1 MSEDKKNG
9 KQNKTVKPFD
19 PMTLRG
25 VTVRNRI
32 WLPPMDT
39 YSALAQD
46 GKPTPFHYQH
56 YVSRAMGGF
65 GMIIMEATA
74 VAPEGR
80 ISPCDLG
87 LWDDGQMDAW
97 RWIVAD
103 AKAAGATMAVQLNH
117 AGRKGSTGCH
127 AIGFDGQSVPEE
139 QGGWRTVCPSAN
151 AYGSLAR
158 PRALSVDEIHTI
170 VDQFRDAAWRAMNI
184 GFDAVEVHAAHGY
197 LLSQFLD
204 PLINERDDEYGGSF
218 ENRYRFAVEIVQE
231 IKKLCGKD
239 FPVSL
244 RYSVV
249 SKTKDFFKGAVPGEE
264 FKEFGRDMAESEIA
278 AKFLQDAGYDMLN
291 CDNGTYDAWYWAH
304 PPVYMPENCNLAE
317 VEHIKNFVDIPV
329 VCAGRMTLDAAAEA
343 VAAGKLDGAG
353 FARNFLAD
361 PEWFTKVLED
371 READIRPCILCHN
384 GCFNMCHY
392 KGVPNDQDLSDSLH
406 LARCAVNAE
415 MMQWDKHYIKKTN
428 EPKTVHI
435 VGGGI
440 GGMEAARVLTLR
452 GHKPIIYEKSGVLGG
467 TFIAASSES
476 YKGKLR
482 DLLTWYRREME
493 KLGVEVRLNTEVK
506 EIESFGSDPVIIATG
521 STIMAFAEKIVPK
534 GTLNVPARA

>member
-218 ENRYRFAVEIVQE
+218 DNRVRMLVEVVDAI
-231 IKKLCGKD
+231 
-239 FPVSL
+239 
-244 RYSVV
+244 RSVV
-249 SKTKDFFKGAVPGEE
+249 PDTMPVLVRVSATDW
-264 FKEFGRDMAESEIA
+264 A
-278 AKFLQDAGYDMLN
+278 AGGWDLDQTVELAKILK
-291 CDNGTYDAWYWAH
+291 AH
-304 PPVYMPENCNLAE
+304 G
-317 VEHIKNFVDIPV
+317 VDLIDVSTGGLIPDVTIPV
-329 VCAGRMTLDAAAEA
+329 KPDYQVPFAEQVRSRAGIPTTAVGLITKPKQAKKILKCRRRGNRPRCTARPVLAAPCRPQTGRAGRGSPLPAAIPPRRLPLTLPLPSSSFLLRK
-343 VAAGKLDGAG
+343 VATPQ
-353 FARNFLAD
+353 RNI
-361 PEWFTKVLED
+361 TK
-371 READIRPCILCHN
+371 
-384 GCFNMCHY
+384 
-392 KGVPNDQDLSDSLH
+392 KQ
-406 LARCAVNAE
+406 
-415 MMQWDKHYIKKTN
+415 
-428 EPKTVHI
+428 
-435 VGGGI
+435 VGG
-440 GGMEAARVLTLR
+440 R
-452 GHKPIIYEKSGVLGG
+452 
-467 TFIAASSES
+467 ASCS
-476 YKGKLR
+476 R
-482 DLLTWYRREME
+482 
-493 KLGVEVRLNTEVK
+493 
-506 EIESFGSDPVIIATG
+506 P
-521 STIMAFAEKIVPK
+521 
-534 GTLNVPARA
+534 

>member
-218 ENRYRFAVEIVQE
+218 DNRVRMLVEVVDAIRSVVPDTMPVLVRVSATDWAAGGWDLDQTVELAKILKAHGVDLIDVSTGGLIPDVTIPVKPDYQVPFAEQVRSRAGIPTTAVGLITKPKQAKKILKSGAADAVEIGRAALPTRIGRSVPPTNWTCRSRKPPTSRHTSAAPSADPPSPPPFFLLRKVDNTPTQHN
-231 IKKLCGKD
+231 KKTSGRAGVL
-239 FPVSL
+239 FTTVSL
-244 RYSVV
+244 
-249 SKTKDFFKGAVPGEE
+249 
-264 FKEFGRDMAESEIA
+264 AE
-278 AKFLQDAGYDMLN
+278 
-291 CDNGTYDAWYWAH
+291 
-304 PPVYMPENCNLAE
+304 
-317 VEHIKNFVDIPV
+317 
-329 VCAGRMTLDAAAEA
+329 
-343 VAAGKLDGAG
+343 
-353 FARNFLAD
+353 
-361 PEWFTKVLED
+361 
-371 READIRPCILCHN
+371 RP
-384 GCFNMCHY
+384 
-392 KGVPNDQDLSDSLH
+392 
-406 LARCAVNAE
+406 
-415 MMQWDKHYIKKTN
+415 
-428 EPKTVHI
+428 
-435 VGGGI
+435 
-440 GGMEAARVLTLR
+440 
-452 GHKPIIYEKSGVLGG
+452 
-467 TFIAASSES
+467 
-476 YKGKLR
+476 
-482 DLLTWYRREME
+482 
-493 KLGVEVRLNTEVK
+493 
-506 EIESFGSDPVIIATG
+506 
-521 STIMAFAEKIVPK
+521 
-534 GTLNVPARA
+534 

>member
-56 YVSRAMGGF
+56 YVSRSMGGF

-218 ENRYRFAVEIVQE
+218 DNRVRMLVEVVDAIRSVVPDTMPVLVRVSATDWAAGGWDLDQTVELAKILKAHGVDLIDVSTGGLIPDVTIPVKPDYQVPFAEQVRSRAGIPTTAVGLITKPKQAKKILKSGAADAVEIGRAALRDPYWPLRAAHKLDVPVEEAPPTSRHTSAAPSADPPSPLFFLLRKVDNTPTQHN
-231 IKKLCGKD
+231 KKTSGRAGVL
-239 FPVSL
+239 FTTVSL
-244 RYSVV
+244 
-249 SKTKDFFKGAVPGEE
+249 
-264 FKEFGRDMAESEIA
+264 AE
-278 AKFLQDAGYDMLN
+278 
-291 CDNGTYDAWYWAH
+291 
-304 PPVYMPENCNLAE
+304 
-317 VEHIKNFVDIPV
+317 
-329 VCAGRMTLDAAAEA
+329 
-343 VAAGKLDGAG
+343 
-353 FARNFLAD
+353 
-361 PEWFTKVLED
+361 
-371 READIRPCILCHN
+371 RP
-384 GCFNMCHY
+384 
-392 KGVPNDQDLSDSLH
+392 
-406 LARCAVNAE
+406 
-415 MMQWDKHYIKKTN
+415 
-428 EPKTVHI
+428 
-435 VGGGI
+435 
-440 GGMEAARVLTLR
+440 
-452 GHKPIIYEKSGVLGG
+452 
-467 TFIAASSES
+467 
-476 YKGKLR
+476 
-482 DLLTWYRREME
+482 
-493 KLGVEVRLNTEVK
+493 
-506 EIESFGSDPVIIATG
+506 
-521 STIMAFAEKIVPK
+521 
-534 GTLNVPARA
+534 

>member
-1 MSEDKKNG
+1 MTLSEDKKTG

-97 RWIVAD
+97 RWIVTD

-218 ENRYRFAVEIVQE
+218 DNRVRMLVEVVDAIRSVVPDTMPVLVRVSATDWAAGGWDLDQTVELAKILKAHGVDLIDVSTGGLIPDVTIPVKPDYQVPFAEQVRSRAGIPTTAVGLITKPKQAKKILKSGAADAVEI
-231 IKKLCGKD
+231 GRAA
-239 FPVSL
+239 L
-244 RYSVV
+244 RDPYW
-249 SKTKDFFKGAVPGEE
+249 PL
-264 FKEFGRDMAESEIA
+264 RA
-278 AKFLQDAGYDMLN
+278 A
-291 CDNGTYDAWYWAH
+291 H
-304 PPVYMPENCNLAE
+304 
-317 VEHIKNFVDIPV
+317 
-329 VCAGRMTLDAAAEA
+329 
-343 VAAGKLDGAG
+343 KLDV
-353 FARNFLAD
+353 
-361 PEWFTKVLED
+361 PVE
-371 READIRPCILCHN
+371 EAP
-384 GCFNMCHY
+384 Y
-392 KGVPNDQDLSDSLH
+392 QPP
-406 LARCAVNAE
+406 
-415 MMQWDKHYIKKTN
+415 Y
-428 EPKTVHI
+428 
-435 VGGGI
+435 
-440 GGMEAARVLTLR
+440 LR
-452 GHKPIIYEKSGVLGG
+452 G
-467 TFIAASSES
+467 
-476 YKGKLR
+476 
-482 DLLTWYRREME
+482 
-493 KLGVEVRLNTEVK
+493 
-506 EIESFGSDPVIIATG
+506 
-521 STIMAFAEKIVPK
+521 AF
-534 GTLNVPARA
+534 R

>member
-151 AYGSLAR
+151 AYGSLAC
-158 PRALSVDEIHTI
+158 PRA
-170 VDQFRDAAWRAMNI
+170 RASMRSTPSWTSS
-184 GFDAVEVHAAHGY
+184 A
-197 LLSQFLD
+197 
-204 PLINERDDEYGGSF
+204 
-218 ENRYRFAVEIVQE
+218 
-231 IKKLCGKD
+231 
-239 FPVSL
+239 
-244 RYSVV
+244 
-249 SKTKDFFKGAVPGEE
+249 T
-264 FKEFGRDMAESEIA
+264 
-278 AKFLQDAGYDMLN
+278 
-291 CDNGTYDAWYWAH
+291 
-304 PPVYMPENCNLAE
+304 PP
-317 VEHIKNFVDIPV
+317 
-329 VCAGRMTLDAAAEA
+329 
-343 VAAGKLDGAG
+343 
-353 FARNFLAD
+353 
-361 PEWFTKVLED
+361 
-371 READIRPCILCHN
+371 
-384 GCFNMCHY
+384 
-392 KGVPNDQDLSDSLH
+392 GVP
-406 LARCAVNAE
+406 
-415 MMQWDKHYIKKTN
+415 
-428 EPKTVHI
+428 
-435 VGGGI
+435 
-440 GGMEAARVLTLR
+440 
-452 GHKPIIYEKSGVLGG
+452 
-467 TFIAASSES
+467 
-476 YKGKLR
+476 
-482 DLLTWYRREME
+482 
-493 KLGVEVRLNTEVK
+493 
-506 EIESFGSDPVIIATG
+506 
-521 STIMAFAEKIVPK
+521 
-534 GTLNVPARA
+534 